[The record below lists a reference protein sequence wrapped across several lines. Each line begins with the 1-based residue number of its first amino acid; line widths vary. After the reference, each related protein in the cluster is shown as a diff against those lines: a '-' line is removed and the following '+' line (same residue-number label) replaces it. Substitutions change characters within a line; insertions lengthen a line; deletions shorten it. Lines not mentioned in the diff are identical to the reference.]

1 MKTFLF
7 LLSLLVLN
15 IITTAQAMDV
25 TQFNELNARYL
36 SAVNGDKNSVR
47 KAIRYFNK
55 LTIPAPYDS
64 LIQTYRGSLE
74 SVMATHVYMPWN
86 KMKHV
91 ELGSDLMDDALDEMT
106 EIHDTTQLNGTSLSI
121 HIRLNIA
128 HSYFSFPDFL
138 NRYQDSKDL
147 ISEILESPQ
156 FKSANIEI
164 KNSTYELAAAMAK
177 KDGDKQKQTAFLS
190 KIQ

>member
-1 MKTFLF
+1 
-7 LLSLLVLN
+7 
-15 IITTAQAMDV
+15 
-25 TQFNELNARYL
+25 
-36 SAVNGDKNSVR
+36 
-47 KAIRYFNK
+47 
-55 LTIPAPYDS
+55 
-64 LIQTYRGSLE
+64 
-74 SVMATHVYMPWN
+74 
-86 KMKHV
+86 
-91 ELGSDLMDDALDEMT
+91 MDDALDEMT